1 MEPQCPAVSTQ
12 LGAISV
18 PVHRNDFPKVM
29 RATEGYGPA
38 SWPPTTASEDAGA
51 TASAA
56 LAAASARIALRERFM
71 GATTRRS
78 HEPCGRGYLRWPLNE
93 MTCWM
98 PLGRFVYRIVVGSR
112 PGANLIRSALASMNQ
127 PATSLPCAAAI

>member
-1 MEPQCPAVSTQ
+1 MWPPICTSISGAGQDAGDATATPVMEPQCPAVSTQ

-56 LAAASARIALRERFM
+56 LAAASARIA
-71 GATTRRS
+71 
-78 HEPCGRGYLRWPLNE
+78 
-93 MTCWM
+93 
-98 PLGRFVYRIVVGSR
+98 
-112 PGANLIRSALASMNQ
+112 
-127 PATSLPCAAAI
+127 